1 MIACCQESE
10 LSPRSL
16 KRLTNV
22 YKLYKVLSRTRGQK
36 PTPKE
41 QKTILTLLAFSSRYP
56 DLMRDIL
63 QKIGSIFEQSQ
74 NADNEKET
82 LFNVFKTYLE
92 DPTKNGKNS
101 YLAEDVKQLA
111 YDVEKLVDKKLELNE
126 IRSIFDFVRTF
137 SFVGDIGV
145 DHT

>member
-1 MIACCQESE
+1 
-10 LSPRSL
+10 
-16 KRLTNV
+16 
-22 YKLYKVLSRTRGQK
+22 
-36 PTPKE
+36 
-41 QKTILTLLAFSSRYP
+41 
-56 DLMRDIL
+56 MRDIL
-63 QKIGSIFEQSQ
+63 QKIGSIFDQSQ

-92 DPTKNGKNS
+92 NPDKNSQNS

-111 YDVEKLVDKKLELNE
+111 YDVEKLIDKKLELNE

-145 DHT
+145 DHK